1 MEPLKS
7 HFQHYWP
14 TTLGMTTSPLWVTF
28 CVLIHLSIGGI
39 TYLHSMIL
47 IQHAKH
53 ASYLHSMIL
62 IQHAKHASFQR
73 WYQIPP
79 FDDLIQRAKHE
90 RHLQRVEGYWRAFYF
105 CLQKR
110 PQIPATY
117 NISSQ
122 ASKMLR

>member
-1 MEPLKS
+1 MILI
-7 HFQHYWP
+7 QHAKHA
-14 TTLGMTTSPLWVTF
+14 S
-28 CVLIHLSIGGI
+28 
-39 TYLHSMIL
+39 YLHSMIL

>member
-1 MEPLKS
+1 
-7 HFQHYWP
+7 
-14 TTLGMTTSPLWVTF
+14 MTTSPLWVTF

-53 ASYLHSMIL
+53 AS
-62 IQHAKHASFQR
+62 FQR

-79 FDDLIQRAKHE
+79 FDDLIQHAEHE

>member
-90 RHLQRVEGYWRAFYF
+90 RQFAKSRRVLESLLFLLTKKTSDPGYLQY
-105 CLQKR
+105 K
-110 PQIPATY
+110 
-117 NISSQ
+117 
-122 ASKMLR
+122 